1 MKNVDWNFRKKQLLH
16 SSCENSIFFG
26 SKTQPCCQNSD
37 VYFYN
42 RFLTNL
48 WKHSQHSM
56 KQAST
61 LYLTVITFLLFPLAA
76 LAEVQLP
83 KLVGDNMIIQRDTR
97 VAIFGKALRVER
109 VTVVFLNHIY
119 AALPDEHSEWMISLP
134 PLPAGG
140 PYEMEIFGK
149 NTMKIKN
156 IMIGDVWLAS
166 GQSNMEWKLEDK
178 VTNSQI
184 EVANAKYPDIR
195 FIDVRNAMAARP
207 QRTFESEGWQ
217 LCTPKTAGK
226 MSAVAYFFARELH
239 KTYNVPVGVIQA
251 EWGATPAEAWVSTA
265 TLKQFPEFKESVEK
279 LEKSSAN
286 LAELYDTY
294 TAKRDAWKKKTPNV
308 DRGYIDKR
316 PWYEKKIKD
325 EDEWKTMKLPGYW
338 ESAGLDGYD
347 GVTWFRKEI
356 QVPKSEAGMPLTLS
370 LGKIDDEDIAWF
382 NGVKI
387 GETKDASQ
395 VRKYTVPAELVKS
408 GTNVIVVR
416 VNDTYGNGGIAGDPA
431 DLKAQSS
438 FFATSLAA
446 NWSYRTAIDVTSMPK
461 PPAELRDQ
469 NSPGV
474 LFNGMIAPVI
484 PYTLKGVIW
493 YQGESNATRAYQYR
507 NLFPALIRDWRAAWK
522 QKEEFP
528 FLFVQLANYKA
539 PQVQPGESDWAELR
553 EAQVF
558 ALNEPKTGM
567 AVTIDIGEATDIHP
581 RNKLDVGKRLAL
593 AARKI
598 AYADS
603 TVKEHSGP
611 VYKTMTV
618 EGNKIRLL
626 FDFAADGLVA
636 KKGAL
641 KGFAIAGE
649 DKKFYWANARIDGNS
664 VVVWSEMVPKPTAA
678 RYAWADNPEGCNLY
692 NTAGL
697 PASPFR
703 TDQWRG
709 LTFNVK

>member
-1 MKNVDWNFRKKQLLH
+1 MNK
-16 SSCENSIFFG
+16 
-26 SKTQPCCQNSD
+26 
-37 VYFYN
+37 
-42 RFLTNL
+42 
-48 WKHSQHSM
+48 
-56 KQAST
+56 AST
-61 LYLTVITFLLFPLAA
+61 LSLTVITFLLFPLVA

-149 NTMKIKN
+149 NTLKIKN

-178 VTNSQI
+178 VTNAQI
-184 EVANAKYPDIR
+184 EIANAKYPDIR
-195 FIDVRNAMAARP
+195 FIDVRNGMAARP

-217 LCTPKTAGK
+217 LCSPKTAGK

-251 EWGATPAEAWVSTA
+251 EWGGTPAEAWVSTA

-279 LEKSSAN
+279 LEKCSAN

-294 TAKRDAWKKKTPNV
+294 TAKRDAWKKKIPNV

-347 GVTWFRKEI
+347 GVTWFRKVI
-356 QVPKSEAGMPLTLS
+356 QVPKSEAGMPLTLH
-370 LGKIDDEDIAWF
+370 LGKIDDEDITWF

-438 FFATSLAA
+438 FFATSLAG
-446 NWSYRTAIDVTSMPK
+446 NWSYRTALDVTSMPK

-484 PYTLKGVIW
+484 PYTIKGVIW

-558 ALNEPKTGM
+558 ALNEPKTAM
-567 AVTIDIGEATDIHP
+567 AVTIDIGDATDIHP
-581 RNKLDVGKRLAL
+581 RNKLDVGRRLAL
-593 AARKI
+593 AARKM

-678 RYAWADNPEGCNLY
+678 RYAWADNPAGCNLY